1 MTTQT
6 EQLASE
12 FVAVLCE
19 WLTPAEF
26 AEMRM
31 RNRANIGAPICA
43 SHDYCDSNVA
53 MEVAFERIVG
63 RESVM
68 PSEGPQGYED
78 QELWDAAW
86 TLARARYLTA

>member
-1 MTTQT
+1 MNQHI

-12 FVAVLCE
+12 FADVLRE

-31 RNRANIGAPICA
+31 RNRKYVGDTICA

-53 MEVAFERIVG
+53 MEIAFERIVG

-68 PSEGPQGYED
+68 PSEGPQGEVD
-78 QELWDAAW
+78 QALWDAAW
-86 TLARARYLTA
+86 SLARARYLTA